1 MINNEMINSKYNN
14 THTCIHMKDDI
25 RKKKDT
31 DEERKKERRKER
43 KKERSQRSGRTTPGM
58 TCLVKPR
65 AWNVWKVVVL
75 VVVSDVKCDPVE
87 GTIVGHGLVPWV
99 EDVVLGL
106 SL

>member
-1 MINNEMINSKYNN
+1 MINSKYNN
-14 THTCIHMKDDI
+14 THTCTHMKDDI

-43 KKERSQRSGRTTPGM
+43 KKERKKEISQRSGRTTPGM

>member
-1 MINNEMINSKYNN
+1 
-14 THTCIHMKDDI
+14 
-25 RKKKDT
+25 
-31 DEERKKERRKER
+31 
-43 KKERSQRSGRTTPGM
+43 M

-75 VVVSDVKCDPVE
+75 VVVPDVKCDPVE